1 MARQTKP
8 LNNTEVKSAKA
19 TDRAVTLYDGDGLEL
34 QVTPSG
40 SKLWRFRYYKPFT
53 RKRAMISLGSYPSV
67 SLAEAR
73 KLREDARLLLS
84 KDVDPQ
90 EHKQAEQSRQKNA
103 TENTFEKVAA
113 EWFKTKE
120 SAGLATH
127 TLNDIWRS
135 MSKYVFP
142 HIGSMPIATSRLND
156 LLERENPLMPLAGLR
171 L

>member
-19 TDRAVTLYDGDGLEL
+19 TDRAIILYDGDGLEL

-73 KLREDARLLLS
+73 KLREDAHLLLG

-90 EHKQAEQSRQKNA
+90 EHKQAEQSRQK
-103 TENTFEKVAA
+103 K
-113 EWFKTKE
+113 
-120 SAGLATH
+120 
-127 TLNDIWRS
+127 
-135 MSKYVFP
+135 
-142 HIGSMPIATSRLND
+142 GSSRLS
-156 LLERENPLMPLAGLR
+156 
-171 L
+171 